1 VFVSSQPEVDTVDGE
16 MTDLDAELDRHLP
29 FEVVFNFR
37 DLGGYATADGRAV
50 KWRTVFRADG
60 VHRLSAD
67 DLAPLGVR
75 TVLDLRTHDELE
87 RGRFTHD
94 SIAHHHL
101 PIIHTPWTE
110 QSFDGEVDAVTFL
123 ADRYIDMLDEGRE
136 SIARALH
143 IMSDESALPLVFH
156 CAAGKDRTGVVAAIL
171 LSVLGVQDDDIADD
185 YSLSRLGM
193 GRFKEWIIETFP
205 DWADSMT
212 RQPDAFLDAPAE
224 AMHLFLERMRHG
236 FGSVDAYVRGLGV
249 GDDTLDAVRENLLT

>member
-1 VFVSSQPEVDTVDGE
+1 

-37 DLGGYATADGRAV
+37 DLGGYATADGRSV

-67 DLAPLGVR
+67 DLAPLCVR

-101 PIIHTPWTE
+101 PIIQKPWTD
-110 QSFDGEVDAVTFL
+110 QGFDGELDAVTFL
-123 ADRYIDMLDEGRE
+123 ADRYIDMLGEGRE

-143 IMSDESALPLVFH
+143 IMSDASSLPLVFH
-156 CAAGKDRTGVVAAIL
+156 CAAGKDRTGVVAAVV
-171 LSVLGVQDDDIADD
+171 LSVLGVKDDDIADD

-193 GRFKEWIIETFP
+193 GRFKEWIIATFP
-205 DWADSMT
+205 DYADSMT
-212 RQPDAFLDAPAE
+212 QQPDAFLAAPVE
-224 AMHLFLERMRHG
+224 AMHLFLERVRDHYR
-236 FGSVDAYVRGLGV
+236 SVDAYVEGLGV
-249 GDDTLDAVRENLLT
+249 SDDTLDAVRQNLLT